1 MKKIYLAGGCFWGV
15 EHYFSLINGI
25 LKHDVGYANSNIANP
40 SYQDVCKG
48 LSTASETVELEYDE
62 EVIDLSKVLKYYFR
76 IIDPT
81 SLNKQGHDEGI
92 QYRTGIYYVDDND
105 LSIIEEA
112 INELQSA
119 YTSPIL
125 VEVMKLNNFYKAE
138 EYHQAYLYKNVNGY
152 CHLPLSIFDEVKKE
166 NEVIDFKG

>member
-40 SYQDVCKG
+40 LYQDVCKG

-81 SLNKQGHDEGI
+81 SLNK
-92 QYRTGIYYVDDND
+92 
-105 LSIIEEA
+105 
-112 INELQSA
+112 
-119 YTSPIL
+119 
-125 VEVMKLNNFYKAE
+125 
-138 EYHQAYLYKNVNGY
+138 
-152 CHLPLSIFDEVKKE
+152 
-166 NEVIDFKG
+166 

>member
-1 MKKIYLAGGCFWGV
+1 M
-15 EHYFSLINGI
+15 
-25 LKHDVGYANSNIANP
+25 
-40 SYQDVCKG
+40 
-48 LSTASETVELEYDE
+48 
-62 EVIDLSKVLKYYFR
+62 
-76 IIDPT
+76 
-81 SLNKQGHDEGI
+81 
-92 QYRTGIYYVDDND
+92 
-105 LSIIEEA
+105 SIIKEA

-138 EYHQAYLYKNVNGY
+138 EYHQTYLYKNVNGY

>member
-62 EVIDLSKVLKYYFR
+62 ELRVWHCEECFVVGKNLES
-76 IIDPT
+76 
-81 SLNKQGHDEGI
+81 GI
-92 QYRTGIYYVDDND
+92 K
-105 LSIIEEA
+105 L
-112 INELQSA
+112 
-119 YTSPIL
+119 
-125 VEVMKLNNFYKAE
+125 KLNNIV
-138 EYHQAYLYKNVNGY
+138 KNTQTK
-152 CHLPLSIFDEVKKE
+152 LSDKYPYYAKY
-166 NEVIDFKG
+166 NKC